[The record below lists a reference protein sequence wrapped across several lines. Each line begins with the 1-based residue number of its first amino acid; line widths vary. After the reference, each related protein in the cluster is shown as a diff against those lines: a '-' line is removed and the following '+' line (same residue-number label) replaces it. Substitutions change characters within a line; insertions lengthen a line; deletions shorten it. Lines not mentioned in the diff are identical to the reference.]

1 MYKKDKL
8 GEECGVFAIYDPDG
22 DAARSTYYGLYALQH
37 RGQESCGIAVC
48 KDKEISRYKGMGLVN
63 EVFNDDIIN
72 NLQGNMAVGHVRYPS
87 GDEKKLIENAQPIVI
102 RYVKGN
108 LALACNGS
116 LVNSEKLTQELTKGG
131 SIFQTSTDIEAIAY
145 TIAKERLDAGSI
157 EKAVEKSMEHLM
169 GAYSLVVMSAQKIVA
184 CRDPWGFRPLCYG
197 RKGNAIVIASET
209 CALDSIGA
217 KLERELKP
225 GEIIVVKDGE
235 VTSIETHVNSKNTSL
250 CIFEYLYFARPD
262 SEIEKM
268 VVHDSR
274 KLAGA
279 ELAKECPVEA
289 DVVIGVPDS
298 GISAAMGYAEESK
311 IPYGLGFIKNKYIG
325 RTFIQPSQSMRE
337 NSVRIKLNVLKS
349 TVEGKRVVMVDDS
362 IVRGTTSKRIV
373 SLLRKAGA
381 TEVHVRSSAP
391 PFLWPCYFGTDVP
404 SKEELVMVGRTEKE
418 VCEMIG
424 ADSLG
429 FLSVEAL
436 SKIAP
441 KAKCGYCDGC
451 FTGKY
456 PIDIDKAKE
465 IY

>member
-1 MYKKDKL
+1 MSL
-8 GEECGVFAIYDPDG
+8 NETIGEECGIFAIYDPDG
-22 DAARSTYYGLYALQH
+22 DVARSTYYGLYALQH

-48 KDKEISRYKGMGLVN
+48 KNRDISHYKNMGLVS
-63 EVFNDDIIN
+63 EVFSDDIIN
-72 NLQGNMAVGHVRYPS
+72 SLDGTMAIGHVRYS
-87 GDEKKLIENAQPIVI
+87 TTGESMRENAQPLVL

-108 LALACNGS
+108 IAIAHNGN
-116 LVNSEKLTQELTKGG
+116 LVNSKRLWDELSRSGA
-131 SIFQTSTDIEAIAY
+131 IFQTTTDTEAIAY
-145 TIAKERLDAGSI
+145 MIARARLDAGSI
-157 EKAVEKSMEHLM
+157 EHAVEQTISHLY
-169 GAYSLVVMSAQKIVA
+169 GAFSLVVMSAQKLIA
-184 CRDPWGFRPLCYG
+184 CRDPWGFRPLCIG
-197 RKGNAIVIASET
+197 KKGNAIIFTSET

-217 KLERELKP
+217 DFVRDLKP
-225 GEIIVVKDGE
+225 GEIVVVQNGE
-235 VTSIETHVNSKNTSL
+235 MRSIDTYVNTKPASM

-262 SEIEKM
+262 SRIEGQM
-268 VVHDSR
+268 AHDSR

-279 ELAKECPVEA
+279 FLAEEYPVEA

-298 GISAAMGYAEESK
+298 GLSAAMGYSEASG

-373 SLLRKAGA
+373 SLLRRAGA

-404 SKEELVMVGRTEKE
+404 SRDQLVAVNRTNDEICEL
-418 VCEMIG
+418 IG

-429 FLSVEAL
+429 FLSLESLV
-436 SKIAP
+436 KIAP
-441 KAKCGYCDGC
+441 GAKCGFCTGC
-451 FTGKY
+451 FSGKY
-456 PIDIDKAKE
+456 PFDIEQTSKLM
-465 IY
+465 